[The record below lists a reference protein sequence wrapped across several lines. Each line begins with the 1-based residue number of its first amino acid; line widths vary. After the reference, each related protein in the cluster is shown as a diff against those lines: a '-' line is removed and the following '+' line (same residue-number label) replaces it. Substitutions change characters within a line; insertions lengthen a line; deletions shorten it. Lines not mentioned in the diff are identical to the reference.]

1 MSFIQIVQEALS
13 RSNEAKLEASKA
25 IALANKAL
33 NINLFNCTQYNLPIL
48 YLNGNT
54 TGISK
59 DTKVTLNYIYN
70 ERKGTCTLKWQGA
83 SSIRYPKKNYT
94 ISFDSPF
101 EAKTGWGSQK
111 KYCLKA
117 NYIDFSHAR
126 NVVSAKLWGQMVKS
140 RDTKNEKLYN
150 LPNGGA
156 IDGFPITLVINDIYQ
171 GLYSFNIPKD
181 KWMFGMGTGEKE
193 CIVCAEEHSNATL
206 FAETITQLGPQFE
219 LEYAKDENNTQWV
232 IDSLNTLI
240 TTILNNDNANY
251 KEEVGKYMD
260 IDSAI
265 DYYIFA
271 CLISHTDGRAKN
283 FLLHTFDG
291 VKWGFTAYDMD
302 TVFGNHFDGTAY
314 YKADVSPTFSY
325 YVVSKIMNLIYK
337 YDKERLKARYNK
349 IRQTVFSE
357 DNVSYMF
364 YNYLVNIPKAL
375 FDEEVKIWN
384 SLPGTQTNNINQ
396 ILNNFRL
403 RCELLDNEI
412 KKL

>member
-1 MSFIQIVQEALS
+1 MSFMNLVQNAIS
-13 RSNEAKLEASKA
+13 QSNEAKVEASKA
-25 IALANKAL
+25 LASVEFAYYN
-33 NINLFNCTQYNLPIL
+33 YNLPIL
-48 YLNGNT
+48 YLNGD
-54 TGISK
+54 TGNMSK
-59 DTKVTLNYIYN
+59 ETKVTLNYNY
-70 ERKGTCTLKWQGA
+70 KDMSGTCTVKWQGS
-83 SSIRYPKKNYT
+83 SSIKYPKKNYT
-94 ISFDSPF
+94 IKFDQSF
-101 EAKTGWGSQK
+101 EAKTGWGAQS

-156 IDGFPITLVINDIYQ
+156 IDGFPIMVCINNIYQ
-171 GLYSFNIPKD
+171 GLYTFNIPKD
-181 KWMFGMGTGEKE
+181 GWMLGMKDGEKE

-206 FAETITQLGPQFE
+206 FKETITELGPQFA
-219 LEYAKDENNTQWV
+219 LEYVKDENNTQWIV
-232 IDSLNTLI
+232 DSLNTLI
-240 TTILNNDNANY
+240 NAINNNDNANY
-251 KEEVGKYMD
+251 KDVVGNYMD

-265 DYYIFA
+265 DYYIFS

-291 VKWGFTAYDMD
+291 VKWAFTGYDMD

-314 YKADVSPTFSY
+314 YKADVSPTIGY
-325 YVVSKIMNLIYK
+325 YVVSGIMNLIYK
-337 YDKERLKARYNK
+337 YDKERLKARYKK

-364 YNYLVNIPKAL
+364 YNFIVNIPKAL
-375 FDEEVKIWN
+375 FDEEVKVWT
-384 SLPGTQTNNINQ
+384 SLPGTQTNNITQ

-403 RCELLDNEI
+403 RCELLDKEI
-412 KKL
+412 ANL

>member
-156 IDGFPITLVINDIYQ
+156 IDGFPIMLVINDIYQ

-337 YDKERLKARYNK
+337 YDKERLKARYKK

>member
-1 MSFIQIVQEALS
+1 MSFMEMVQEAIAK
-13 RSNEAKLEASKA
+13 SNDAKLEASNA

-33 NINLFNCTQYNLPIL
+33 NTNLFNCTQYNLPIL

-59 DTKVTLNYIYN
+59 DTKVTLNYIYGDH
-70 ERKGTCTLKWQGA
+70 KGTCTLKWQGS

-101 EAKTGWGSQK
+101 EAKNGWGSQK

-140 RDTKNEKLYN
+140 RTTKNELLNN

-156 IDGFPITLVINDIYQ
+156 IDGFPIMLVINDIYQ

-181 KWMFGMGTGEKE
+181 KWMFGMGSREKE

-219 LEYAKDENNTQWV
+219 LEYAKDEDNTQWV

-291 VKWGFTAYDMD
+291 VKWAFTAYDMD

-337 YDKERLKARYNK
+337 YDKERLKQRYMK
-349 IRQTVFSE
+349 MRKSVFSE

-375 FDEEVKIWN
+375 FDEEVKLW
-384 SLPGTQTNNINQ
+384 STLPGTETNNISQ
-396 ILNNFRL
+396 ILYNFRL

-412 KKL
+412 KNL

>member
-33 NINLFNCTQYNLPIL
+33 NTNLVNCTQYNLPIL

-101 EAKTGWGSQK
+101 EAKNGWGSQK

-156 IDGFPITLVINDIYQ
+156 IDGFPIMLVINDIYQ

-291 VKWGFTAYDMD
+291 VKWAFTAYDMD

-337 YDKERLKARYNK
+337 YDKERLKARYKK

-412 KKL
+412 KNL

>member
-1 MSFIQIVQEALS
+1 MSFIQIVQEAIS
-13 RSNEAKLEASKA
+13 RSNDAKLEASKA
-25 IALANKAL
+25 LAMANEALKVNL
-33 NINLFNCTQYNLPIL
+33 INYKQYNLPIL
-48 YLNGNT
+48 YLNGDI

-59 DTKVTLNYIYN
+59 DTKVKLNYIYKD
-70 ERKGTCTLKWQGA
+70 RKGNCTLKWQGS

-94 ISFDSPF
+94 INFDSPF
-101 EAKTGWGSQK
+101 EAKNGWGSQK

-117 NYIDFSHAR
+117 NFIDFSHAR

-140 RDTKNEKLYN
+140 RTTKNELLNN

-156 IDGFPITLVINDIYQ
+156 IDGFPIMLVINDIYQ

-181 KWMFGMGTGEKE
+181 KWMFGMGSREKE

-240 TTILNNDNANY
+240 NAINNNDNANY
-251 KEEVGKYMD
+251 KDVVGNYID

-291 VKWGFTAYDMD
+291 VKWAFTAYDMD

-337 YDKERLKARYNK
+337 YDKERLKQRYEQ
-349 IRQTVFSE
+349 IRRTVFSE

-375 FDEEVKIWN
+375 FDEEVKIWA
-384 SLPGTQTNNINQ
+384 SLPGTQTNNISQ
-396 ILNNFRL
+396 ILYNFRL

-412 KKL
+412 KNL

>member
-1 MSFIQIVQEALS
+1 MVQEAIS
-13 RSNEAKLEASKA
+13 RSNDAKLEASNA

-33 NINLFNCTQYNLPIL
+33 NTNLFNCTQYNLPIL

-59 DTKVTLNYIYN
+59 DTKVTLNYIYGDN
-70 ERKGTCTLKWQGA
+70 KGSCTLKWQGA

-94 ISFDSPF
+94 ITFDSPF
-101 EAKTGWGSQK
+101 EAKNGWGSQK

-156 IDGFPITLVINDIYQ
+156 IDGFPIMLVINDIYQ

-206 FAETITQLGPQFE
+206 FAETITQLGSQFE

-232 IDSLNTLI
+232 INSLNTLI

-291 VKWGFTAYDMD
+291 VKWAFTAYDMD

-314 YKADVSPTFSY
+314 YKADVSPTFTY

-337 YDKERLKARYNK
+337 YDKERLKARYKK

-375 FDEEVKIWN
+375 FDEEVKIWT
-384 SLPGTQTNNINQ
+384 SLPGTQTNNIDQ
-396 ILNNFRL
+396 ILNNFRI

-412 KKL
+412 KNI

>member
-1 MSFIQIVQEALS
+1 MSFMQMVQEAIS
-13 RSNEAKLEASKA
+13 RSNDAKLEASNA
-25 IALANKAL
+25 ISLANKAL
-33 NINLFNCTQYNLPIL
+33 NTNLVNCTQYNLPIL

-101 EAKTGWGSQK
+101 EAKNGWGSQK

-156 IDGFPITLVINDIYQ
+156 IDGFPIMLVINDIYQ

-193 CIVCAEEHSNATL
+193 CIVSAEEHSNATL

-219 LEYAKDENNTQWV
+219 LEYAKDEVNTQWV

-265 DYYIFA
+265 DYYIYT

-291 VKWGFTAYDMD
+291 VKWAFTAYDMD

-314 YKADVSPTFSY
+314 YKADVSPTFTY

-384 SLPGTQTNNINQ
+384 TLPGTQTNNINQ

>member
-1 MSFIQIVQEALS
+1 MSFMQIVQEALS
-13 RSNEAKLEASKA
+13 RSNEAKLEATKLA
-25 IALANKAL
+25 EANK
-33 NINLFNCTQYNLPIL
+33 FNYKNYKLPIL
-48 YLNGNT
+48 YLNGGM

-59 DTKVTLNYIYN
+59 ETKVNLNYIYGDH
-70 ERKGTCTLKWQGA
+70 KGTCTLKWQGS

-101 EAKTGWGSQK
+101 EAKKGWGSQK

-140 RDTKNEKLYN
+140 RTTKNELLNN

-156 IDGFPITLVINDIYQ
+156 IDGFPIMLVINDIYQ

-181 KWMFGMGTGEKE
+181 KWMFSMDSGEKN

-206 FAETITQLGPQFE
+206 FAETITRLGPQFE
-219 LEYAKDENNTQWV
+219 LEYAKDEGNTQWI

-240 TTILNNDNANY
+240 NTILNNDNANY

-271 CLISHTDGRAKN
+271 CLTSHTDGRAKN

-325 YVVSKIMNLIYK
+325 YVISKIMNLIYK
-337 YDKERLKARYNK
+337 YDKERLKQRYMK
-349 IRQTVFSE
+349 MRKSVFSE

-375 FDEEVKIWN
+375 FDEEVKLW
-384 SLPGTQTNNINQ
+384 STLPGTQTNNITQ

-412 KKL
+412 ENL

>member
-1 MSFIQIVQEALS
+1 MSFMQIVQEAIS
-13 RSNEAKLEASKA
+13 KSNDAKLEASKA
-25 IALANKAL
+25 LTEATKAVEANK
-33 NINLFNCTQYNLPIL
+33 FNYKKYKLPVL
-48 YLNGNT
+48 YLNGDT

-59 DTKVTLNYIYN
+59 DTKVELNYIYN
-70 ERKGTCTLKWQGA
+70 ERKGTCTLKWQGS

-101 EAKTGWGSQK
+101 EAKNGWGSQK

-126 NVVSAKLWGQMVKS
+126 NVVSAKLWGQMVKNRS
-140 RDTKNEKLYN
+140 PKNDKLYN

-156 IDGFPITLVINDIYQ
+156 IDGFPIMLVINDIYQ

-181 KWMFGMGTGEKE
+181 GWMLGMSEGEKE

-206 FAETITQLGPQFE
+206 FKETITQLGSQFA
-219 LEYAKDENNTQWV
+219 LEYVKDENNTQWIV
-232 IDSLNTLI
+232 DSLNTLI
-240 TTILNNDNANY
+240 NAINNNDNANY
-251 KEEVGKYMD
+251 KDVVGNYMD

-271 CLISHTDGRAKN
+271 CLISHSDGRAKN

-291 VKWGFTAYDMD
+291 VKWAFTAYDMD

-314 YKADVSPTFSY
+314 YKADVSPTIGY
-325 YVVSKIMNLIYK
+325 YVVSGIMNLIYK

-357 DNVSYMF
+357 DNVSYIF

-375 FDEEVKIWN
+375 FDEEVKIWPT
-384 SLPGTQTNNINQ
+384 LPGTQTNNITQ

-412 KKL
+412 KNL

>member
-1 MSFIQIVQEALS
+1 MSFMQIIQEAIS
-13 RSNEAKLEASKA
+13 RSNDAKLEASKA

-33 NINLFNCTQYNLPIL
+33 NTNLINCTQYNLPIL

-59 DTKVTLNYIYN
+59 DTKVKLNYIYN

-94 ISFDSPF
+94 ITFDSPF
-101 EAKTGWGSQK
+101 EAKNGWGSQK

-126 NVVSAKLWGQMVKS
+126 NIVSAKLWGQMVKS

-156 IDGFPITLVINDIYQ
+156 IDGFPIMLVINDIYQ

-181 KWMFGMGTGEKE
+181 KWMFGMGSGEKE

-260 IDSAI
+260 LDSAI

-291 VKWGFTAYDMD
+291 VKWAFTAYDMD

-314 YKADVSPTFSY
+314 YKADVSPTFTY

-337 YDKERLKARYNK
+337 YDKERLKARYKK

-375 FDEEVKIWN
+375 FDEEVKLW
-384 SLPGTQTNNINQ
+384 STLPGTETNNISQ
-396 ILNNFRL
+396 ILYNFRL

-412 KKL
+412 KNL

>member
-1 MSFIQIVQEALS
+1 MSFMQIIQEAIS
-13 RSNEAKLEASKA
+13 RSNDAKLEASKA

-33 NINLFNCTQYNLPIL
+33 NTNLINCTQYNLPIL

-59 DTKVTLNYIYN
+59 DTKVKLNYIYN
-70 ERKGTCTLKWQGA
+70 ERKGTCTLKWQGS

-94 ISFDSPF
+94 ITFDSPF
-101 EAKTGWGSQK
+101 EAKNGWGSQK

-126 NVVSAKLWGQMVKS
+126 NIVSAKLWGQMVKS

-156 IDGFPITLVINDIYQ
+156 IDGFPIMLVINDIYQ

-181 KWMFGMGTGEKE
+181 KWMFGMGSGEKE

-260 IDSAI
+260 LDSAI

-291 VKWGFTAYDMD
+291 VKWAFTAYDMD

-314 YKADVSPTFSY
+314 YKADVSPTFTY

-337 YDKERLKARYNK
+337 YDKERLKARYKK

-375 FDEEVKIWN
+375 FDEEVKLW
-384 SLPGTQTNNINQ
+384 STLPGTETNNISQ
-396 ILNNFRL
+396 ILYNFRL

-412 KKL
+412 KNL

>member
-1 MSFIQIVQEALS
+1 MVQEAIS
-13 RSNEAKLEASKA
+13 KSNNAKLEASNA
-25 IALANKAL
+25 TALANKAL

-59 DTKVTLNYIYN
+59 DTKVKLNYIYN

-94 ISFDSPF
+94 ITFDSPF
-101 EAKTGWGSQK
+101 EAKNGWGSQK

-156 IDGFPITLVINDIYQ
+156 IDGFPIMLVINDIYQ

-193 CIVCAEEHSNATL
+193 CIVSAEEHSNATL

-219 LEYAKDENNTQWV
+219 LEYAKDEVNTQWV

-251 KEEVGKYMD
+251 KEEVEKYMD

-265 DYYIFA
+265 DYYIYT

-314 YKADVSPTFSY
+314 YKADVSPTFTY

-337 YDKERLKARYNK
+337 YDKERLKARYKK

-412 KKL
+412 KNL

>member
-1 MSFIQIVQEALS
+1 MVQEAIS
-13 RSNEAKLEASKA
+13 KSNDAKLEASNA
-25 IALANKAL
+25 TALANKAL
-33 NINLFNCTQYNLPIL
+33 NTNLFNCTQYNLPIL

-59 DTKVTLNYIYN
+59 ETKVKLNYIYK

-94 ISFDSPF
+94 ITFDSPF
-101 EAKTGWGSQK
+101 EAKNGWGSQK

-156 IDGFPITLVINDIYQ
+156 IDGFPIMLVINDIYQ

-193 CIVCAEEHSNATL
+193 CIVSAEEHSNATL

-219 LEYAKDENNTQWV
+219 LEYAKDEVNTQWV

-265 DYYIFA
+265 DYYIYT

-291 VKWGFTAYDMD
+291 VKWAFTAYDMD

-314 YKADVSPTFSY
+314 YKADVSPTFTY

>member
-1 MSFIQIVQEALS
+1 MSFLQIVQEALS

-33 NINLFNCTQYNLPIL
+33 NTNLVNCTQYNLPIL

-59 DTKVTLNYIYN
+59 DTKVKLNYIYN

-94 ISFDSPF
+94 ITFDSPF
-101 EAKTGWGSQK
+101 EAKNGWGSQK

-156 IDGFPITLVINDIYQ
+156 IDGFPIMLVINDIYQ

-219 LEYAKDENNTQWV
+219 LEYSKDENNTQWV

-265 DYYIFA
+265 DYYIYT

-412 KKL
+412 KNL

>member
-1 MSFIQIVQEALS
+1 MSFMQIVQEAIAK
-13 RSNEAKLEASKA
+13 SNDAKIEASNA

-33 NINLFNCTQYNLPIL
+33 NTNLFNCTQYNLPIL

-59 DTKVTLNYIYN
+59 DTKVTLNYIYGDH
-70 ERKGTCTLKWQGA
+70 KGSCTLKWQGS

-101 EAKTGWGSQK
+101 EAKNGWGSQK

-126 NVVSAKLWGQMVKS
+126 NVVSAKLWGQMVKNRS
-140 RDTKNEKLYN
+140 PKNDKLYN

-156 IDGFPITLVINDIYQ
+156 IDGFPIMLVINDIYQ

-181 KWMFGMGTGEKE
+181 GWMFGMGSGEKE

-206 FAETITQLGPQFE
+206 FKETITELGPQFD
-219 LEYAKDENNTQWV
+219 LEYVKDENNTQWIV
-232 IDSLNTLI
+232 DSLNTLI
-240 TTILNNDNANY
+240 NAINNNDDANY

-291 VKWGFTAYDMD
+291 VKWAFTAYDMD

-314 YKADVSPTFSY
+314 YKADVSPTIGY
-325 YVVSKIMNLIYK
+325 YVVSGIMNLIYK
-337 YDKERLKARYNK
+337 YDKERLKARYK
-349 IRQTVFSE
+349 KMRETVFSE
-357 DNVSYMF
+357 DNVSYIF

-375 FDEEVKIWN
+375 FDEEVKIW
-384 SLPGTQTNNINQ
+384 STLPGTQTNNITQ

-412 KKL
+412 ENL

>member
-1 MSFIQIVQEALS
+1 MSFMQIVQEAIS
-13 RSNEAKLEASKA
+13 KSNDAKLEASNA

-33 NINLFNCTQYNLPIL
+33 NTNLFNCTQYNLPIL

-59 DTKVTLNYIYN
+59 DTKVNLNYIYN
-70 ERKGTCTLKWQGA
+70 ERKGTCTLKWQGS

-101 EAKTGWGSQK
+101 EAKNGWGSQK

-126 NVVSAKLWGQMVKS
+126 NVVSAKLWGQMVKNRS
-140 RDTKNEKLYN
+140 PKNDKLYN

-156 IDGFPITLVINDIYQ
+156 IDGFPIMLVINDIYQ

-181 KWMFGMGTGEKE
+181 GWMFGMGSGEKE

-206 FAETITQLGPQFE
+206 FKETITELGPQFA
-219 LEYAKDENNTQWV
+219 LEYVKDENNTQWIV
-232 IDSLNTLI
+232 DSLNTLI
-240 TTILNNDNANY
+240 NAINNNDDANY
-251 KEEVGKYMD
+251 KDVVGNYMD

-271 CLISHTDGRAKN
+271 CLISHSDGRAKN

-291 VKWGFTAYDMD
+291 VKWAFTAYDMD

-314 YKADVSPTFSY
+314 YKADISPTIGY
-325 YVVSKIMNLIYK
+325 YVVSGIMNLIYK

-357 DNVSYMF
+357 DNVSYIF

-375 FDEEVKIWN
+375 FDEEVKIW
-384 SLPGTQTNNINQ
+384 STLPGTQTNNITQ

-412 KKL
+412 ENL

>member
-1 MSFIQIVQEALS
+1 MSFLQIVQEALS

-33 NINLFNCTQYNLPIL
+33 NTNLVNCTQYNLPIL

-94 ISFDSPF
+94 ITFDQKF
-101 EAKTGWGSQK
+101 EAKTGWGTQK

-156 IDGFPITLVINDIYQ
+156 IDGFPIMLVINDIYQ

-265 DYYIFA
+265 DYYIYA

-314 YKADVSPTFSY
+314 YKADVSPTFTY

-337 YDKERLKARYNK
+337 YDKERLKARYKK

-412 KKL
+412 KNI

>member
-1 MSFIQIVQEALS
+1 MVQEAIS
-13 RSNEAKLEASKA
+13 RSNDAKLEASNA

-33 NINLFNCTQYNLPIL
+33 NTNLFNCTQYNLPIL

-59 DTKVTLNYIYN
+59 DTKVKLNYIYN

-94 ISFDSPF
+94 ITFDSPF
-101 EAKTGWGSQK
+101 EAKNGWGSQK

-117 NYIDFSHAR
+117 NYIDFSHTR

-156 IDGFPITLVINDIYQ
+156 IDGFPIMLVINDIYQ

-193 CIVCAEEHSNATL
+193 CIVSAEEHSNATL

-219 LEYAKDENNTQWV
+219 LEYAKDEVNTQWV

-265 DYYIFA
+265 DYYIYT

-403 RCELLDNEI
+403 YPDPGHNPI
-412 KKL
+412 

>member
-1 MSFIQIVQEALS
+1 MSFMNLVQNAIS
-13 RSNEAKLEASKA
+13 QSNEAKVEASKA
-25 IALANKAL
+25 LASVEFAYYN
-33 NINLFNCTQYNLPIL
+33 YNLPIL
-48 YLNGNT
+48 YLNGD
-54 TGISK
+54 TGNMSK
-59 DTKVTLNYIYN
+59 ETKVTLNYNYKDM
-70 ERKGTCTLKWQGA
+70 RGTCTVKWQGS

-94 ISFDSPF
+94 ITFDSPF
-101 EAKTGWGSQK
+101 EAKNGWGSQK

-140 RDTKNEKLYN
+140 RTTKNELLNN

-156 IDGFPITLVINDIYQ
+156 IDGFPIMVVINDVYQ

-206 FAETITQLGPQFE
+206 FKETITELGPQFA
-219 LEYAKDENNTQWV
+219 LEYVKDENNTQWIV
-232 IDSLNTLI
+232 DSLNTLI
-240 TTILNNDNANY
+240 NAINNNDNANY
-251 KEEVGKYMD
+251 KDVVGNYMD

-291 VKWGFTAYDMD
+291 VKWAFTAYDMD

-325 YVVSKIMNLIYK
+325 YVVSGIMNLIYK
-337 YDKERLKARYNK
+337 YDKERLKQRYMK
-349 IRQTVFSE
+349 MRETVFSE

-375 FDEEVKIWN
+375 FDEEVKLWT
-384 SLPGTQTNNINQ
+384 SLPGTQTNNITQ

-412 KKL
+412 KNL

>member
-1 MSFIQIVQEALS
+1 MVQEAIS
-13 RSNEAKLEASKA
+13 RSNDAKLEASNA

-33 NINLFNCTQYNLPIL
+33 NTNLVNCTQYNLPIL

-59 DTKVTLNYIYN
+59 DTKVKLNYIYN

-94 ISFDSPF
+94 ITFDSPF
-101 EAKTGWGSQK
+101 EAKNGWGSQK

-117 NYIDFSHAR
+117 NYIDFSHTR

-156 IDGFPITLVINDIYQ
+156 IDGFPIMLVINDIYQ

-193 CIVCAEEHSNATL
+193 CIVSAEEHSNATL

-219 LEYAKDENNTQWV
+219 LEYAKDEVNTQWV

-265 DYYIFA
+265 DYYIYT

-375 FDEEVKIWN
+375 FDQGVKIWN

>member
-1 MSFIQIVQEALS
+1 MVQEAIS
-13 RSNEAKLEASKA
+13 RSNDAKLEASNA
-25 IALANKAL
+25 ITLANKAL
-33 NINLFNCTQYNLPIL
+33 NTNLFNCTQYNLPIL

-59 DTKVTLNYIYN
+59 ETKVKLNYIYK

-94 ISFDSPF
+94 ITFDSPF
-101 EAKTGWGSQK
+101 EAKNGWGSQK

-156 IDGFPITLVINDIYQ
+156 IDGFPIMLVINDIYQ

-219 LEYAKDENNTQWV
+219 LEYAKDEVNTQWV

-265 DYYIFA
+265 DYYIYT

-314 YKADVSPTFSY
+314 YKADVSPTFTY

-384 SLPGTQTNNINQ
+384 TLPGTQTNNINQ

>member
-1 MSFIQIVQEALS
+1 MVQEAIS
-13 RSNEAKLEASKA
+13 KSNNAKLEASNA
-25 IALANKAL
+25 TALANKAL

-59 DTKVTLNYIYN
+59 DTKVKLNYIYN

-94 ISFDSPF
+94 ITFDSPF
-101 EAKTGWGSQK
+101 EAKNGWGSQK

-156 IDGFPITLVINDIYQ
+156 IDGFPIMLVINDIYQ

-193 CIVCAEEHSNATL
+193 CIVSAEEHSNATL

-219 LEYAKDENNTQWV
+219 LEYAKDEVNTQWV

-265 DYYIFA
+265 DYYIYT

-314 YKADVSPTFSY
+314 YKADVSPTFTY

-337 YDKERLKARYNK
+337 YDKERLKARYKK

-412 KKL
+412 KNL

>member
-1 MSFIQIVQEALS
+1 MSFMEIVQSAVS
-13 RSNEAKLEASKA
+13 KSNDAKIESSKA
-25 IALANKAL
+25 LIEATKAVEANK
-33 NINLFNCTQYNLPIL
+33 FNYKNYKLPVL
-48 YLNGNT
+48 YLNGDM

-59 DTKVTLNYIYN
+59 DTKVKLNYIYN
-70 ERKGTCTLKWQGA
+70 ERKGTCTLKWQGS

-101 EAKTGWGSQK
+101 EAKNGWGSQK

-140 RDTKNEKLYN
+140 RTTKNELLNN

-156 IDGFPITLVINDIYQ
+156 IDGFPIMLVINDIYQ

-181 KWMFGMGTGEKE
+181 KWMFGMGSGEKE

-206 FAETITQLGPQFE
+206 FAETITQLGSQFA
-219 LEYAKDENNTQWV
+219 LEYAKDEENTQWV
-232 IDSLNTLI
+232 IDSLNNLI

-251 KEEVGKYMD
+251 KDEVGKYMD

-265 DYYIFA
+265 DYYIYA

-291 VKWGFTAYDMD
+291 VKWAFTAYDMD

-337 YDKERLKARYNK
+337 YDKERLKQRYMK
-349 IRQTVFSE
+349 MRETVFSE

-375 FDEEVKIWN
+375 FDEEVKLWPT
-384 SLPGTQTNNINQ
+384 LPGTETNNISQ

-403 RCELLDNEI
+403 RCELLDKEI
-412 KKL
+412 ANL

>member
-1 MSFIQIVQEALS
+1 MSFMQIVQEALS
-13 RSNEAKLEASKA
+13 RSNEAKLEATKVVK
-25 IALANKAL
+25 ANK
-33 NINLFNCTQYNLPIL
+33 FNYKNYKLPIL
-48 YLNGNT
+48 YLNGGM

-59 DTKVTLNYIYN
+59 ETKVNLDYIYN
-70 ERKGTCTLKWQGA
+70 DHKGSCTLKWQGS

-101 EAKTGWGSQK
+101 EAKKGWGSQK

-117 NYIDFSHAR
+117 NFIDFSHAR

-140 RDTKNEKLYN
+140 RTTKNELLNN

-156 IDGFPITLVINDIYQ
+156 IDGFPIMLVINDNYQ

-181 KWMFGMGTGEKE
+181 KWMFGMSSGEKE

-206 FAETITQLGPQFE
+206 FAETITRLGPQFD
-219 LEYAKDENNTQWV
+219 LEYTKDEDNTQWI

-240 TTILNNDNANY
+240 NTILNNDNANY

-271 CLISHTDGRAKN
+271 CLTSHTDGRAKN

-314 YKADVSPTFSY
+314 YKADVNPTFSY

-337 YDKERLKARYNK
+337 YDKERLKQRYMK
-349 IRQTVFSE
+349 MRKSVFSE

-375 FDEEVKIWN
+375 FDEEVKLWSN
-384 SLPGTQTNNINQ
+384 LPGTQTNNITQ

-412 KKL
+412 ENL

>member
-13 RSNEAKLEASKA
+13 RSNDAKLESSNA

-33 NINLFNCTQYNLPIL
+33 NTNLFNCTQYNLPIL
-48 YLNGNT
+48 YLNGNI

-59 DTKVTLNYIYN
+59 DTKVKLNYIYN
-70 ERKGTCTLKWQGA
+70 ERKGTCTLKWQGS

-94 ISFDSPF
+94 ITFDSPF
-101 EAKTGWGSQK
+101 EAKNGWGSQK

-156 IDGFPITLVINDIYQ
+156 IDGFPIMLVINDIYQ

-219 LEYAKDENNTQWV
+219 LEYAKDEVNTQWV
-232 IDSLNTLI
+232 INSLNTLI

-265 DYYIFA
+265 DYYIYT

-291 VKWGFTAYDMD
+291 VKWAFTAYDMD

-314 YKADVSPTFSY
+314 YKADVSPTFTY

-375 FDEEVKIWN
+375 FDEEVKLWPT
-384 SLPGTQTNNINQ
+384 LPGTETNNISQ

-412 KKL
+412 KNL

>member
-1 MSFIQIVQEALS
+1 MSFMNLVQNAIS
-13 RSNEAKLEASKA
+13 QSNEAKVEASKA
-25 IALANKAL
+25 LASVEFAYYN
-33 NINLFNCTQYNLPIL
+33 YNLPIL
-48 YLNGNT
+48 YLNGD
-54 TGISK
+54 TGNMSK
-59 DTKVTLNYIYN
+59 ETKVTLNYNYKDM
-70 ERKGTCTLKWQGA
+70 RGTCTVKWQGS

-94 ISFDSPF
+94 ITFDSPF
-101 EAKTGWGSQK
+101 EAKNGWGSQK

-117 NYIDFSHAR
+117 NYIDFSHTR

-140 RDTKNEKLYN
+140 RTTKNELLNN

-156 IDGFPITLVINDIYQ
+156 IDGFPIMVVINDVYQ

-206 FAETITQLGPQFE
+206 FKETITELGPQFA
-219 LEYAKDENNTQWV
+219 LEYVKDENNTQWIV
-232 IDSLNTLI
+232 DSLNTLI
-240 TTILNNDNANY
+240 NAINNNDNANY
-251 KEEVGKYMD
+251 KDVVGNYMD

-291 VKWGFTAYDMD
+291 VKWAFTAYDMD

-325 YVVSKIMNLIYK
+325 YVVSGIMNLIYK
-337 YDKERLKARYNK
+337 YDKERLKQRYMK
-349 IRQTVFSE
+349 MRETVFSE

-375 FDEEVKIWN
+375 FDEEVKLWT
-384 SLPGTQTNNINQ
+384 SLPGTQTNNITQ

-412 KKL
+412 KNL

>member
-1 MSFIQIVQEALS
+1 MSFMQMVQEAITK
-13 RSNEAKLEASKA
+13 SNDAKIEASKA
-25 IALANKAL
+25 LAEASK
-33 NINLFNCTQYNLPIL
+33 FNYKNYNLPVL
-48 YLNGNT
+48 YLNGNMS
-54 TGISK
+54 GISK
-59 DTKVTLNYIYN
+59 ETKVNLNYIYN
-70 ERKGTCTLKWQGA
+70 ELKGTCTLKWQG
-83 SSIRYPKKNYT
+83 SSSLRYPKKNYT
-94 ISFDSPF
+94 ITFDSPF
-101 EAKTGWGSQK
+101 EAKNGWGSQK

-117 NYIDFSHAR
+117 NFIDFSHAR

-140 RDTKNEKLYN
+140 RTTKNELLNN

-156 IDGFPITLVINDIYQ
+156 IDGFPIMLVINDIYQ

-181 KWMFGMGTGEKE
+181 GWMFGMGSGEKE
-193 CIVCAEEHSNATL
+193 CVVCAEEHSQATL
-206 FAETITQLGPQFE
+206 FAETITELGPQFE
-219 LEYAKDENNTQWV
+219 LEYAKDKDNTQWV
-232 IDSLNTLI
+232 INSLNNLI
-240 TTILNNDNANY
+240 NAINNNDNPNY
-251 KEEVGKYMD
+251 KDVVGQYMD

-302 TVFGNHFDGTAY
+302 TVFGNHFDGSAY

-337 YDKERLKARYNK
+337 YDKEALKARYNK

-357 DNVSYMF
+357 DNVSYIF

-375 FDEEVKIWN
+375 FDEEVKIW
-384 SLPGTQTNNINQ
+384 SSISGTQTNNISQ

-403 RCELLDNEI
+403 RCELLDKEI
-412 KKL
+412 AKL